1 MNLNLIIQGISSNI
15 KATMKLFFKRALS
28 TDKSMAIAD
37 IISGLVLLLMLYTS
51 LSKLNDYETF
61 RFVLQKSPLLH
72 GFAGII
78 AIGLPIAELGTA
90 LLLFIPATKLKGL
103 YVSLFLL
110 MLFTF
115 YIIYMLNFSPE
126 LPCNCGGVLKFLTW
140 KTHIYFNLFF
150 IVLIAQ
156 GIILYRKS
164 ISRLSSPPP

>member
-1 MNLNLIIQGISSNI
+1 
-15 KATMKLFFKRALS
+15 MKLFFKKPLS

-51 LSKLNDYETF
+51 LSKLTDYETF
-61 RFVLQKSPLLH
+61 RYVLQKSPLLH
-72 GFAGII
+72 RFAGII
-78 AIGLPIAELGTA
+78 AIGLPTAELGTA
-90 LLLFIPATKLKGL
+90 FLLFIPVTKLKGL

-110 MLFTF
+110 ILFTF
-115 YIIYMLNFSPE
+115 YIIYMLSFSPE

-150 IVLIAQ
+150 ILLSVH

-164 ISRLSSPPP
+164 TCRLSRSPP